1 MKIISLLFLTLI
13 LGKNCQSQNNMDL
26 STAKIE
32 YTANSRG
39 LYNNTLIENK
49 TVSVTKTR
57 DGKPVSNSLT
67 DAELNALISE
77 FQKVNLE
84 EIPNLKAPTEKRFHD
99 GAAMANLKITYKG
112 KTYESQTFDNGFPP
126 EKIKNLVNTILSFS
140 KKVE

>member
-1 MKIISLLFLTLI
+1 MKIITLLFLTLI

-39 LYNNTLIENK
+39 LYNNTVVENK

-67 DAELNALISE
+67 DAQWNVLIKE

-84 EIPNLKAPTEKRFHD
+84 EIPSLKAPTQKRFHD

-126 EKIKNLVNTILSFS
+126 DKIKNLVNTIVSFS
-140 KKVE
+140 KEKE

>member
-1 MKIISLLFLTLI
+1 MKIITLLFLTLI

-26 STAKIE
+26 GTAKIE

-39 LYNNTLIENK
+39 LYNNTVVENK

-67 DAELNALISE
+67 DVQWNTLISE

-84 EIPNLKAPTEKRFHD
+84 EISSLKAPTQKRFHD
-99 GAAMANLKITYKG
+99 GAAMANLKITYNG
-112 KTYESQTFDNGFPP
+112 KTYESQTFDNGYPP

-140 KKVE
+140 KKEE

>member
-1 MKIISLLFLTLI
+1 MKIITLLFLTLI
-13 LGKNCQSQNNMDL
+13 LGKNCQSQNNMDV
-26 STAKIE
+26 SEAKIE

-39 LYNNTLIENK
+39 VYNNTVIENK
-49 TVSVTKTR
+49 TVSITKTR
-57 DGKPVSNSLT
+57 EGKPVSNSLT

-77 FQKVNLE
+77 FQKVDLE

-112 KTYESQTFDNGFPP
+112 KTYESQTFDNGYPP

>member
-1 MKIISLLFLTLI
+1 MKIITLLFLTLI

-39 LYNNTLIENK
+39 LYNNTVIENK

-67 DAELNALISE
+67 DTELNALINE

-84 EIPNLKAPTEKRFHD
+84 EIPSLKAPTEKRFHD

-112 KTYESQTFDNGFPP
+112 KTYESQTFDNGYPP

>member
-1 MKIISLLFLTLI
+1 MKILSLLFLTLF
-13 LGKNCQSQNNMDL
+13 LGKNCQSQNNIDL

-39 LYNNTLIENK
+39 LYNNTVVENK
-49 TVSVTKTR
+49 TVSVTNTR

-67 DAELNALISE
+67 DAQWNTLIKE

-84 EIPNLKAPTEKRFHD
+84 EIPSLKAPTQKRFHD
-99 GAAMANLKITYKG
+99 GAAMADLKITYKG

-140 KKVE
+140 KKE

>member
-1 MKIISLLFLTLI
+1 MKILSLLFLTLF
-13 LGKNCQSQNNMDL
+13 LGKSCQSQNLEME
-26 STAKIE
+26 TAKIE

-39 LYNNTLIENK
+39 CYNKTVIENK
-49 TVSVTKTR
+49 TVSATKTR
-57 DGKPVSNSLT
+57 DGKPVFNSLT
-67 DAELNALISE
+67 DAQWNALIGE

-140 KKVE
+140 KKEE

>member
-1 MKIISLLFLTLI
+1 MKILSLLFLTLF
-13 LGKNCQSQNNMDL
+13 LGKSCQSQNLDIE
-26 STAKIE
+26 TAKIE

-39 LYNNTLIENK
+39 LYNKTVIENK
-49 TVSVTKTR
+49 TVSATKTR

-67 DAELNALISE
+67 DAQWNALIGE

-84 EIPNLKAPTEKRFHD
+84 EIPRLKAPTEKRFHD

-112 KTYESQTFDNGFPP
+112 KTYESQTFDNGYPP

-140 KKVE
+140 KKEE

>member
-1 MKIISLLFLTLI
+1 MKIISLLFLTLF
-13 LGKNCQSQNNMDL
+13 LGKNCQSQNNVDL
-26 STAKIE
+26 ETAKLE

-39 LYNNTLIENK
+39 LYNNTVVENK
-49 TVSVTKTR
+49 TVSVTNAR

-67 DAELNALISE
+67 DAQWNTLIKE

-84 EIPNLKAPTEKRFHD
+84 EIPSLKAPTQKRFHD
-99 GAAMANLKITYKG
+99 GAAMADLKITYKG

-140 KKVE
+140 KKAE

>member
-1 MKIISLLFLTLI
+1 MKIISLLLLTLV
-13 LGKNCQSQNNMDL
+13 LGKNCQSQSNIDL

-39 LYNNTLIENK
+39 LHNSTVIENK

-57 DGKPVSNSLT
+57 DGKPVTSSLT
-67 DAELNALISE
+67 DAQWNALINE

-84 EIPNLKAPTEKRFHD
+84 DIPSLEAPTQKRFHD

-126 EKIKNLVNTILSFS
+126 EKIKNLVNKVLSFS
-140 KKVE
+140 KEKE

>member
-1 MKIISLLFLTLI
+1 MKFIALLFLTII
-13 LGKNCQSQNNMDL
+13 LGNNCQSQKNVDL
-26 STAKIE
+26 ASAKVE

-39 LYNNTLIENK
+39 LYNNIAVENK

-67 DAELNALISE
+67 ETQWNTLINE

-84 EIPNLKAPTEKRFHD
+84 EIPNLKAPTQKRFHD
-99 GAAMANLKITYKG
+99 GAAMANLKVTYKG

-140 KKVE
+140 KKEE

>member
-1 MKIISLLFLTLI
+1 MKIVTLLFLTLI

-39 LYNNTLIENK
+39 LYNNTVVENK

-57 DGKPVSNSLT
+57 DGKPVSSSLT
-67 DAELNALISE
+67 DAQWKDLINE

-84 EIPNLKAPTEKRFHD
+84 EIPNLKAPTQERFHD

-126 EKIKNLVNTILSFS
+126 DKIKNLVNTIVSLS
-140 KKVE
+140 KEKE

>member
-1 MKIISLLFLTLI
+1 MKIAALLFLTLV
-13 LGKNCQSQNNMDL
+13 LGKNCQSQSNMDL

-39 LYNNTLIENK
+39 LYNNTVVENK

-57 DGKPVSNSLT
+57 DGKPISSSLT
-67 DAELNALISE
+67 EEQWNALITE
-77 FQKVNLE
+77 FQKVNLK
-84 EIPNLKAPTEKRFHD
+84 EIPNLKAPTQKRFHD

-112 KTYESQTFDNGFPP
+112 KIYESQTFDNGFPP

-140 KKVE
+140 KKEE

>member
-39 LYNNTLIENK
+39 LYNNTVIENK

-112 KTYESQTFDNGFPP
+112 KTYESQTFDNGYPP

>member
-1 MKIISLLFLTLI
+1 MKIITLLFLTLI
-13 LGKNCQSQNNMDL
+13 LGKNCQSQNNMDV
-26 STAKIE
+26 SEAKIE

-39 LYNNTLIENK
+39 LYNNTVIENK
-49 TVSVTKTR
+49 TVSVIKTR

-67 DAELNALISE
+67 DAELNTLISE

-84 EIPNLKAPTEKRFHD
+84 EIPSLKAPTEKRFHD

-126 EKIKNLVNTILSFS
+126 EKIKNLVNKILSFS
-140 KKVE
+140 KKEE

>member
-1 MKIISLLFLTLI
+1 MKIISLLFLTLF
-13 LGKNCQSQNNMDL
+13 LGKNCQSQNNVYL

-39 LYNNTLIENK
+39 LYNNTVVENK
-49 TVSVTKTR
+49 TVSVTYTR

-67 DAELNALISE
+67 DAQWNTLIKE
-77 FQKVNLE
+77 FQKVNLD
-84 EIPNLKAPTEKRFHD
+84 EIPSLKAPTQKRFHD
-99 GAAMANLKITYKG
+99 GAAMANLKIMYKG

-140 KKVE
+140 KKAE

>member
-1 MKIISLLFLTLI
+1 MKFITLLFLTII
-13 LGKNCQSQNNMDL
+13 LGNNCQGQKNVDL
-26 STAKIE
+26 ASAKVE

-39 LYNNTLIENK
+39 LYNNIAVENK

-67 DAELNALISE
+67 ETQWNTLINE

-84 EIPNLKAPTEKRFHD
+84 EIPNLKAPTQKRFHD
-99 GAAMANLKITYKG
+99 GAAMANLKVTYKG
-112 KTYESQTFDNGFPP
+112 KTYESHTFDNGFPP

-140 KKVE
+140 KKEE

>member
-1 MKIISLLFLTLI
+1 MKIITLLFLTLI

-39 LYNNTLIENK
+39 LYNNTVVENK

-67 DAELNALISE
+67 DAELNTLISE

-84 EIPNLKAPTEKRFHD
+84 EIPSLKAPTEKRFHD

-112 KTYESQTFDNGFPP
+112 KTYESQTFDNGYPP

>member
-1 MKIISLLFLTLI
+1 MKIISLLFLTLL
-13 LGKNCQSQNNMDL
+13 LGKNCQSQNNLDL

-39 LYNNTLIENK
+39 LYNNTVVENK

-67 DAELNALISE
+67 DAQWNTLVRE

-84 EIPNLKAPTEKRFHD
+84 EIPSLKAPTQKRFHD
-99 GAAMANLKITYKG
+99 GAAMANLIITYKG

-126 EKIKNLVNTILSFS
+126 EKIKNLVNTLLSFS
-140 KKVE
+140 NKTE

>member
-1 MKIISLLFLTLI
+1 MKIVSLLFLTLF
-13 LGKNCQSQNNMDL
+13 LGKSCQSQNLDME
-26 STAKIE
+26 TAKIE

-39 LYNNTLIENK
+39 LYNNTVVENK
-49 TVSVTKTR
+49 TVAVTNTR

-67 DAELNALISE
+67 DAQWSSLIKE

-84 EIPNLKAPTEKRFHD
+84 EIQSLKAPTEKRFHD

-126 EKIKNLVNTILSFS
+126 EKIKKLVNTILSFS
-140 KKVE
+140 KKEE

>member
-1 MKIISLLFLTLI
+1 MKIVTLLFLTLI
-13 LGKNCQSQNNMDL
+13 LGKNCQSQINMDL

-39 LYNNTLIENK
+39 LYNNTVVENK
-49 TVSVTKTR
+49 IISVTKTR

-67 DAELNALISE
+67 DDQLNTLVSE

-84 EIPNLKAPTEKRFHD
+84 EIPSLKAPTEKRFHD

-112 KTYESQTFDNGFPP
+112 KTYESQTFDNGYPP

>member
-1 MKIISLLFLTLI
+1 MKIITLLFLTLI

-39 LYNNTLIENK
+39 LYNNTVVENK
-49 TVSVTKTR
+49 TISVTKTR

-67 DAELNALISE
+67 DDQLNTLISE

-84 EIPNLKAPTEKRFHD
+84 EIPSLKAPTEKRFHD

-112 KTYESQTFDNGFPP
+112 KTYESQTFDNGYPP

>member
-1 MKIISLLFLTLI
+1 MKILSLLFLTI
-13 LGKNCQSQNNMDL
+13 FLGRNCQGQNNLDMN
-26 STAKIE
+26 SAKIE

-39 LYNNTLIENK
+39 LYNNTVVENK
-49 TVSVTKTR
+49 TVAFTNTR

-67 DAELNALISE
+67 DTQWKNLVAE

-112 KTYESQTFDNGFPP
+112 KTFESQTFDHGYPP
-126 EKIKNLVNTILSFS
+126 EKIKKLVNTILSFS
-140 KKVE
+140 NKKE

>member
-1 MKIISLLFLTLI
+1 MKIVTLLFLTLM
-13 LGKNCQSQNNMDL
+13 LGKNCQSQNNLDL

-39 LYNNTLIENK
+39 LYNNTVVENK

-57 DGKPVSNSLT
+57 GGKPVSNSLT
-67 DAELNALISE
+67 DAELNTLISE

-84 EIPNLKAPTEKRFHD
+84 EIPSLKAPTQKRFHD